1 MFQYIP
7 LIVLW
12 ASLSSGKASFQ
23 GHFLRKNAKN
33 STDNLLFNCLIFWA
47 AAVAMTALFCRSVP
61 SVETLIYGSVFGIC
75 SILYQYLYS
84 SAMECGP
91 MSLTVMFNTFYL
103 VITIAAG
110 IVFFDDSLKATA
122 LIGIIILFVALY
134 FLLGGR
140 RDDRSVSL
148 RWLLRVTGALLLSGG
163 LTVEMRVFK
172 MTESGSETGNFV
184 AVAYLVAGIVSTVIV
199 LLRSGKC
206 RPTVRINGKTLLAA
220 TIPGVLL
227 GMYQIMQ
234 LFLIPKVPA
243 GMLYPICNGSVTM
256 LSALIGVLFFRDRL
270 SQRQVI
276 GLFLGTAAIVLC
288 SI

>member
-1 MFQYIP
+1 MFRYIP

-12 ASLSSGKASFQ
+12 ASMSSGKASFQ

-33 STDNLLFNCLIFWA
+33 TTDNLLFNCLIFWA

-61 SVETLIYGSVFGIC
+61 SWQTIVYGSIFGIC

-110 IVFFDDSLKATA
+110 ILFFNDSLKATGVFGV
-122 LIGIIILFVALY
+122 LVLFAALY

-140 RDDRSVSL
+140 RDERNVSW
-148 RWLLRVTGALLLSGG
+148 RWLWRVTGAMCLSGG

-172 MTESGSETGNFV
+172 MTEAGSETGNFV
-184 AVAYLVAGIVSTVIV
+184 AVAYLAASLLSTVIV
-199 LLRSGKC
+199 LFRSRKQK
-206 RPTVRINGKTLLAA
+206 PTFSVNGKTILAA
-220 TIPGVLL
+220 VIPGVLL

-234 LFLIPKVPA
+234 LFLIPRVPA
-243 GMLYPICNGSVTM
+243 GVLYPICNGSVTM
-256 LSALIGVLFFRDRL
+256 ISALIGVLFFRDRL
-270 SQRQVI
+270 TNRQIV
-276 GLFLGTAAIVLC
+276 GLILGTAAIVLC